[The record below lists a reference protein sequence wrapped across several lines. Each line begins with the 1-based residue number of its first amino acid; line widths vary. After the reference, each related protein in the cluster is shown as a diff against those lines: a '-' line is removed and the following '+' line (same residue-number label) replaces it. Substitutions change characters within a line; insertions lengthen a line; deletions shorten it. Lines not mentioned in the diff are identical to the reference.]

1 MEQKKSLI
9 DVLENS
15 YEGSDKLLFHYT
27 SLESACNILSSNKL
41 RLSNLA
47 NMNDPLEFCKPDCFG
62 FGDVRTDIMK
72 KAMRELMAS
81 LQERENKIR
90 LICFCKDFYCKG
102 EWNNENLQNYSSN
115 LTFKGWA
122 RSRMWAQ
129 YADNHRGVCLVFN
142 KSEFNGEFKKLANN
156 HIKIL
161 EPQKITYTN
170 YLNELESAM
179 TDELDVKNHDSN
191 FLHFYLDDERTKYLF
206 QKSEDFRDENEYR
219 FVLIDDN
226 LDSSKTDKF
235 IDFGTSIKAVILGE
249 RFSPILKFSLQN
261 NIEQFRIN
269 WHCGM
274 PKLIKQ

>member
-9 DVLENS
+9 NILKNH
-15 YEGSDKLLFHYT
+15 YEGSDDLLFHYT
-27 SLESACNILSSNKL
+27 SLNAACSILSSNRL
-41 RLSNLA
+41 RLSNLT
-47 NMNDPLEFCKPDCFG
+47 NMNDPLEFCEPNIFG
-62 FGDVRTDIMK
+62 FNGFEIDMK
-72 KAMRELMAS
+72 KAMRELTVS

-142 KSEFNGEFKKLANN
+142 KSEFNDEFKKLANN

-179 TDELDVKNHDSN
+179 TDELNVKNHDSN

-235 IDFGTSIKAVILGE
+235 IDFGTSLKAIILGG
-249 RFSPILKFSLQN
+249 RFNPILKFSLPS
-261 NIEQFRIN
+261 NIEQFKITWN
-269 WHCGM
+269 CGI
-274 PKLIKQ
+274 PDLISF